1 MKEKEEENL
10 EMIVIPPRGVTVGG
24 GKISNIVSKIE
35 LQLSL
40 FQI

>member
-10 EMIVIPPRGVTVGG
+10 EMIVIPTITVGG
-24 GKISNIVSKIE
+24 GNISNIVSKIK